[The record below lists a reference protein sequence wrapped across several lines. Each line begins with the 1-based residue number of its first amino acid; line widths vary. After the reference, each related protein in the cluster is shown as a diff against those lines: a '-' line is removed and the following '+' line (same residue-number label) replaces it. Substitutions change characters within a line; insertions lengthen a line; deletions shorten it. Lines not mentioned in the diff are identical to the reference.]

1 MQFYKSHFW
10 KHACFLSS
18 KKRYFRFK
26 IIIMAFKQYCCI
38 TLYYIVDNITKIN
51 TISSQNTKY
60 FIYNYSNPTNKF
72 IYICIH
78 FVACACFCSHVTH
91 VLFADVRRHTSA
103 RPDREEPRFQ
113 KKRWL
118 MVAMEIGNAEIGN
131 VEMFDK
137 YFSGIFHKNP

>member
-10 KHACFLSS
+10 KHVCFLSS

-60 FIYNYSNPTNKF
+60 LIYNYSNPTNKF

-113 KKRWL
+113 KKT
-118 MVAMEIGNAEIGN
+118 VADGGYGNWKCRNWKCGN
-131 VEMFDK
+131 VRQIFQWD
-137 YFSGIFHKNP
+137 FS